1 MIKALMKLGIVGMY
15 LNMIKAIY
23 DKPIANIILNGEK
36 LKPFLLKPVMRQ
48 GCLLSL
54 LLFNIVFEFIARAIR
69 KEENVKG
76 KYVEKEVVKSSLFA
90 DDMVLYLKDQENSTK
105 ILQYVI
111 NSFSKLQ
118 DIKSIY
124 KNQ

>member
-1 MIKALMKLGIVGMY
+1 
-15 LNMIKAIY
+15 
-23 DKPIANIILNGEK
+23 
-36 LKPFLLKPVMRQ
+36 MRQ